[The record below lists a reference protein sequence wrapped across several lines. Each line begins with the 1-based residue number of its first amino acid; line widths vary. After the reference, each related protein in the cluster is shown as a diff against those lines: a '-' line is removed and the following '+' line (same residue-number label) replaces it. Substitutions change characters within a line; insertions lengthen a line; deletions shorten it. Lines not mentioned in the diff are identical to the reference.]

1 MTQTTLAA
9 PDANPTFPSEIHW
22 ESDGTSRI
30 PFMAYTDEE
39 LHKKEL
45 ERFFYKNHWCYVG

>member
-1 MTQTTLAA
+1 MSTTTASEG
-9 PDANPTFPSEIHW
+9 TFPEQLRW

-30 PFMAYTDEE
+30 PFMAYTDAE

-45 ERFFYKNHWCYVG
+45 PSFSNRWCRESITS